1 VSTHEGAIVDTWQ
14 LIQTERTRT
23 ADAFAALGD
32 ADWDAPSLCD
42 GWRNRDA
49 LAHIVATA
57 ELSTGGFLGGMV
69 RNGFNFN
76 RMVAGDIRRVG
87 ADEPGRLISR
97 LRATAPSHSHPPGPV
112 AAMLMEIVVHGEDI
126 AFALGATIDHS
137 PEGLRGAA
145 DFAKDAQPLV
155 GCRRRIAGLS
165 LHATDVDWSTGD
177 GPEVRGPLVP
187 LLLAMSGRKSVLDS
201 LTGDGVAILRERD

>member
-1 VSTHEGAIVDTWQ
+1 MDTWQ
-14 LIQTERTRT
+14 LIETERTRT

-49 LAHIVATA
+49 LAHIVSTA

-87 ADEPGRLISR
+87 ADEPGQLISR
-97 LRATAPSHSHPPGPV
+97 LRATASSHNHPPGPV
-112 AAMLMEIVVHGEDI
+112 ASMLMEIVVHGEDI
-126 AFALGATIDHS
+126 AFALDRTIDHS
-137 PEGLRGAA
+137 PEGLLAAA
-145 DFAKDAQPLV
+145 DFAKNAQPLV
-155 GCRRRIAGLS
+155 GCRKRIAGLS
-165 LHATDVDWSTGD
+165 LHATDVDWSTGA
-177 GPEVRGPLVP
+177 GPAVRGPLVP
-187 LLLAMSGRKSVLDS
+187 LLLAMSGRKTVLDS
-201 LTGDGVAILRERD
+201 LTGDGVAILRDRD